1 MGGVLTVCNW
11 SCITILFSAMRQCTL
26 HTIYV
31 YMCICMR
38 QFLYS
43 LSAEMVDKD
52 EDEQEVK
59 PHNVTISRLYQAE
72 EGGGGGASLNAE
84 NGLLITRR
92 CDNIIDTYRKVQ

>member
-1 MGGVLTVCNW
+1 M
-11 SCITILFSAMRQCTL
+11 
-26 HTIYV
+26 
-31 YMCICMR
+31 

-72 EGGGGGASLNAE
+72 EGGGGG
-84 NGLLITRR
+84 G
-92 CDNIIDTYRKVQ
+92 